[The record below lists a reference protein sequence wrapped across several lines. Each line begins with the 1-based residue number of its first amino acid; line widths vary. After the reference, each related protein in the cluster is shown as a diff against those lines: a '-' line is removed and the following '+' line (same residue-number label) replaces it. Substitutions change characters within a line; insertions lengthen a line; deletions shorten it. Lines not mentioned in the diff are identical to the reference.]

1 VIETRVLLAP
11 KLKGTDIWRD
21 RTKDGQDKA
30 VMRRNSPVEAS
41 PDQRRLLDEL
51 AAEAVAKATSENF
64 PVALRLLPKGPRA
77 SLMHAYHYA
86 RFVDD
91 VGDAAAGDR
100 LALLDAVEADVHA
113 LASGRPAWLAP
124 VAGMADMVS
133 DGMSTQPLLDLI
145 QANRMDQTVHGY
157 STFDDLLGYCTYS
170 AAPVGRIVLHIA
182 RAATPQNDADSDAV
196 CNALQ
201 VLEHCQDVG
210 EDARAGRVY
219 LPGAELRDED
229 VSMAALRSAMTSPAL
244 RRVVGRQVR
253 RARDML
259 VAGDALVAR
268 LRGWPRVAV
277 AGYVAGGRATADAL
291 LQADCEVLAAA
302 LRPSKT
308 RTLRHALPLL
318 VAR

>member
-1 VIETRVLLAP
+1 
-11 KLKGTDIWRD
+11 
-21 RTKDGQDKA
+21 
-30 VMRRNSPVEAS
+30 MRHGSPAEAS

-51 AAEAVAKATSENF
+51 AARAVAKATGENF
-64 PVALRLLPKGPRA
+64 PVALRLLPKRPRE
-77 SLMHAYHYA
+77 SLLHAYHYA

-100 LALLDAVEADVHA
+100 LALLDVVEADVQA
-113 LASGRPAWLAP
+113 LAGGGTAWLAP
-124 VAGMADMVS
+124 VAGMAGIVS
-133 DGMSTQPLLDLI
+133 DGMSTQPLLDLV
-145 QANRMDQTVHGY
+145 QANRLDQTVHGY
-157 STFDDLLGYCTYS
+157 STFEDLLGYCMYS
-170 AAPVGRIVLHIA
+170 AAPVGRIVLHVA
-182 RAATPQNDADSDAV
+182 HAATPQNLVDSDTV

-219 LPGAELRDED
+219 LPGCELRDED
-229 VSMAALRSAMTSPAL
+229 VSIVALRSAVTSPAL

-253 RARDML
+253 RAREML

-268 LRGWPRVAV
+268 LRGWPRIAV

-302 LRPSKT
+302 VRPSKS